1 MAKVEALPYDDRTV
15 YSVAAFNRGVGQW
28 LSRLPTVWVEGEVTE
43 FRRHERW
50 ATVFFTLKDPA
61 DGSCVGVAMAR
72 GRFDALRLDLSDGE
86 RVHVFGRPELYEQRG
101 EFKLRALTIE
111 RFGVGAHLA
120 SLERL
125 KVALAAEGLFSD
137 SRKRPLPLLP
147 RRIGIVTGND
157 AAAKRDVVTTIR
169 TRFPPAAVLVAE
181 TYVQG
186 PRAAAEIVAA
196 IGALCEQE
204 DVDVVIL
211 TRGGGS
217 FEDLL
222 PFSDERVVRAVAECP
237 VPVVSAV
244 GHEQDTPLCD
254 LAADVR
260 ASTPTAAGKLVVPEL
275 AELFGRLDRARGA
288 LARSVRRSLDAGPA
302 ATYALR
308 RAAPRAASHG
318 PRAGGSTARAH
329 ARTAAAGAGARGRA
343 QAGGAREERR
353 EARGVVTCANTR
365 ARVRDRPD
373 GLRRRRS
380 LVLRRLRGHA
390 CGRHARRRRLRRAR
404 RGRQTVTEP
413 AEQTFEQAQAEL
425 EQIVERLERGQ
436 APLDEA
442 LKLWE
447 RGEELY
453 AFCKAKL
460 DAAEGRVEELAR
472 RAEQSRPPET
482 TANGG

>member
-1 MAKVEALPYDDRTV
+1 VAKVEALPYDDRTV
-15 YSVAAFNRGVGQW
+15 YSVAAFNRGIGQW

-43 FRRHERW
+43 LRRHDRW

-61 DGSCVGVAMAR
+61 DGSCVGVSMAR

-125 KVALAAEGLFSD
+125 KATLAAEGLFAD

-196 IGALCEQE
+196 IGALCEHP

-260 ASTPTAAGKLVVPEL
+260 ASTPTAAGKLVVPDL
-275 AELFGRLDRARGA
+275 TELFGRLDRARGA
-288 LARSVRRSLDAGPA
+288 LARNVRRTLDRDRQQLTRSVERLRARPRI
-302 ATYALR
+302 ALE
-308 RAAPRAASHG
+308 
-318 PRAGGSTARAH
+318 
-329 ARTAAAGAGARGRA
+329 
-343 QAGGAREERR
+343 REGQRLEH
-353 EARGVVTCANTR
+353 TR
-365 ARVRDRPD
+365 AR
-373 GLRRRRS
+373 LRQ
-380 LVLRRLRGHA
+380 A
-390 CGRHARRRRLRRAR
+390 
-404 RGRQTVTEP
+404 P
-413 AEQTFEQAQAEL
+413 ALA
-425 EQIVERLERGQ
+425 VERKRAALEKSAGKLATLSPVQTLERG
-436 APLDEA
+436 
-442 LKLWE
+442 
-447 RGEELY
+447 Y
-453 AFCKAKL
+453 AIVRTDSGDVVASTSDVSTGAHVDVTVADGGFGA
-460 DAAEGRVEELAR
+460 RVEEVA
-472 RAEQSRPPET
+472 P
-482 TANGG
+482 

>member
-1 MAKVEALPYDDRTV
+1 VAKVEALPYDDRTV

-43 FRRHERW
+43 LRRHERW
-50 ATVFFTLKDPA
+50 ATVFVTLKDPA

-125 KVALAAEGLFSD
+125 KTTLAAEGLFLD
-137 SRKRPLPLLP
+137 ARKRPLPFLP
-147 RRIGIVTGND
+147 RRIGVVTGND
-157 AAAKRDVVTTIR
+157 AAAKRDVVTTICS
-169 TRFPPAAVLVAE
+169 RFPPASVLVAE

-186 PRAAAEIVAA
+186 SRAAAEIVAA
-196 IGALCEQE
+196 IGALCDHE
-204 DVDVVIL
+204 DVDVVVL

-222 PFSDERVVRAVAECP
+222 PFSDERVVRAVADCP

-275 AELFGRLDRARGA
+275 SELFGRLDRARGA
-288 LARSVRRSLDAGPA
+288 LARNVRGSL
-302 ATYALR
+302 
-308 RAAPRAASHG
+308 
-318 PRAGGSTARAH
+318 
-329 ARTAAAGAGARGRA
+329 
-343 QAGGAREERR
+343 E
-353 EARGVVTCANTR
+353 
-365 ARVRDRPD
+365 RDRQR
-373 GLRRRRS
+373 LTRS
-380 LVLRRLRGHA
+380 
-390 CGRHARRRRLRRAR
+390 
-404 RGRQTVTEP
+404 
-413 AEQTFEQAQAEL
+413 
-425 EQIVERLERGQ
+425 VERLRARPRIVLEREGQ
-436 APLDEA
+436 RLERTHERLRLAPA
-442 LKLWE
+442 LAVE
-447 RGEELY
+447 RKRAALERS
-453 AFCKAKL
+453 AAKL
-460 DAAEGRVEELAR
+460 VALSPVQTLQRGYAIVRTDSGDVVASASEVATGAHVDVTLADGSFGARVEEVT
-472 RAEQSRPPET
+472 P
-482 TANGG
+482 

>member
-1 MAKVEALPYDDRTV
+1 MRDYAAAVAKVEALPYDDRTV

-43 FRRHERW
+43 LRRHERW

-260 ASTPTAAGKLVVPEL
+260 ASTPTAAGKIVVPEL

-288 LARSVRRSLDAGPA
+288 LARSVRRSLDRDQQR
-302 ATYALR
+302 L
-308 RAAPRAASHG
+308 
-318 PRAGGSTARAH
+318 
-329 ARTAAAGAGARGRA
+329 
-343 QAGGAREERR
+343 
-353 EARGVVTCANTR
+353 TR
-365 ARVRDRPD
+365 
-373 GLRRRRS
+373 S
-380 LVLRRLRGHA
+380 
-390 CGRHARRRRLRRAR
+390 
-404 RGRQTVTEP
+404 
-413 AEQTFEQAQAEL
+413 
-425 EQIVERLERGQ
+425 VERLRARPRLALEREGQRLEHTRERLRQAPALAVERKRAALERSAAKLVALSPVQTLERG
-436 APLDEA
+436 
-442 LKLWE
+442 
-447 RGEELY
+447 Y
-453 AFCKAKL
+453 AIIRTDSGDVVASSSGVSAGTHVDVTL
-460 DAAEGRVEELAR
+460 AEGGFGARVEDV
-472 RAEQSRPPET
+472 RP
-482 TANGG
+482 